1 MPSVDDLQAK
11 LRAVLEPR
19 SEVLVAYLFGSVARG
34 TSGPLSDVDVAVLL
48 SDDVDPWAVQ
58 LELMAA
64 VASVIGS
71 SDVDV
76 LVLNRAPCRS
86 RTASSATGSSSSAG
100 TSARGSAT
108 GRPRCLRISTWN
120 RSVERSAREPITGS
134 RRAGLVDPES
144 VERRLREI
152 DRRIVAARGV
162 RDRGRELFLADEDL
176 QTLAEHHLQI
186 AIQSAIDIAST
197 SSRRTS
203 RIHRRTTRPRSGRW
217 VGSASSS
224 RAWPINWHRLRACG
238 T

>member
-76 LVLNRAPCRS
+76 LVLNRAPVSLAYRVLRDGQLLLS
-86 RTASSATGSSSSAG
+86 RDERARIRHWAATV
-100 TSARGSAT
+100 
-108 GRPRCLRISTWN
+108 STYIDM
-120 RSVERSAREPITGS
+120 EPF
-134 RRAGLVDPES
+134 RRALSEGTHH
-144 VERRLREI
+144 
-152 DRRIVAARGV
+152 RIAE
-162 RDRGRELFLADEDL
+162 GRFG
-176 QTLAEHHLQI
+176 
-186 AIQSAIDIAST
+186 
-197 SSRRTS
+197 
-203 RIHRRTTRPRSGRW
+203 RS
-217 VGSASSS
+217 
-224 RAWPINWHRLRACG
+224 
-238 T
+238 

>member
-76 LVLNRAPCRS
+76 LVLNRAPVSLAYRVL
-86 RTASSATGSSSSAG
+86 RDGPQQDE
-100 TSARGSAT
+100 ARGSAT

-120 RSVERSAREPITGS
+120 R
-134 RRAGLVDPES
+134 RRALSEGTHH
-144 VERRLREI
+144 
-152 DRRIVAARGV
+152 RIAE
-162 RDRGRELFLADEDL
+162 GRFG
-176 QTLAEHHLQI
+176 
-186 AIQSAIDIAST
+186 
-197 SSRRTS
+197 
-203 RIHRRTTRPRSGRW
+203 RS
-217 VGSASSS
+217 
-224 RAWPINWHRLRACG
+224 
-238 T
+238 